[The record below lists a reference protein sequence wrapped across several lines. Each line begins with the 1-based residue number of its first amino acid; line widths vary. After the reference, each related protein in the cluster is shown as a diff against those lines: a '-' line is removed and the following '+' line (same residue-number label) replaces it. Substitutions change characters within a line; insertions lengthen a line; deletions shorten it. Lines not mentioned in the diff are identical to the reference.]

1 MIGGSGFLGKN
12 LSLMLLKKG
21 YNVIVVDKKKFDSK
35 KIIFVKSNLKNL
47 SKLKNYFKR
56 STFVFHLAGIA
67 SLEEALIKPVETVQQ
82 NILTTVKLLKMC
94 VKHNVERFIYASSIY
109 TISEQGGFYRVSKL
123 ACEQYIQE
131 FYKRFKLDY
140 TILRYGSLYGAGAS
154 KDNTIQKIISNFK
167 KKNILL
173 YNGNA
178 KNIRS
183 YINVNDASRATIKAL
198 KTKYKNKILLI
209 NGLKKIKVINLMN
222 LIKKIVN
229 SETKIIFKGNRDIG
243 HYVKLP
249 KKVVIQKGQKL
260 TLKKYTPLEKGI
272 RRLI

>member
-1 MIGGSGFLGKN
+1 
-12 LSLMLLKKG
+12 
-21 YNVIVVDKKKFDSK
+21 
-35 KIIFVKSNLKNL
+35 
-47 SKLKNYFKR
+47 
-56 STFVFHLAGIA
+56 
-67 SLEEALIKPVETVQQ
+67 
-82 NILTTVKLLKMC
+82 MC

-154 KDNTIQKIISNFK
+154 KDNTIQKLYLILK
-167 KKNILL
+167 KKHFTLQR
-173 YNGNA
+173 
-178 KNIRS
+178 KRENIRS

-229 SETKIIFKGNRDIG
+229 SKTKIIFNSNRDIG